1 MYQITANHPNEYKIT
16 IGENCTLQDNFI
28 KETAKILIVS
38 DKNVSPLYDKS
49 ITEKLKNNEVIHYT
63 IEVGEL
69 AKSYATVNALEEFMQ
84 INNITK
90 KDTLI
95 ALGGGVVTDLV
106 GFVGSIYL
114 RGIKTIYIPTTML
127 AMVDAAIGGKT
138 GINTKYGKNQ
148 IGTITSPSSVF
159 IDPRFLK
166 TQTKTSWNDGW
177 VETLKHGLLESKTAF
192 SNLFEEYKKN
202 TSNNELAKILY
213 HSCLTKNKIVSQD
226 PYEKNIRA
234 SLNIGHSIGHAI
246 ESYHS
251 YKVSH
256 GQAVAIGIIT
266 ESKIALDLGI
276 MNLECYT
283 KIYNCF
289 LGLAKKTPPIKDE
302 KIFISYLL
310 RDKKNTSLEIRM
322 CLLSAI
328 GEVYNKNSYL
338 TVISQ
343 TEISTAIKFI
353 NTEFNQD
360 PQDSTS
366 HY

>member
-1 MYQITANHPNEYKIT
+1 MYQIIAKYPTEYKIT

-28 KETAKILIVS
+28 EKTARILIVS
-38 DKNVSPLYDKS
+38 DQNVAPLYAES
-49 ITEKLKNNEVIHYT
+49 ITEQLQNTEVMHYT
-63 IEVGEL
+63 IKAGEY
-69 AKSYATVNALEEFMQ
+69 AKSYSTVHALEEFMQ

-90 KDTLI
+90 KDILI

-148 IGTITSPSSVF
+148 IGTITSPYAVF
-159 IDPRFLK
+159 IDPRFLR

-177 VETLKHGLLESKTAF
+177 VETLKHALLENEIAF
-192 SNLFEEYKKN
+192 NKAYAEYKKN
-202 TSNNELAKILY
+202 PNNELEKILY
-213 HSCLTKNKIVSQD
+213 DSCLTKNKIVSQD

-234 SLNIGHSIGHAI
+234 CLNIGHSIGHAI

-266 ESKIALDLGI
+266 ESKIALELGI
-276 MNLECYT
+276 MNLKCFT

-289 LGLAKKTPPIKDE
+289 VNLAKKIAPIDDE
-302 KIFISYLL
+302 KKFVSYLL
-310 RDKKNTSLEIRM
+310 RDKKNTSSEIRM
-322 CLLSAI
+322 CLLSSI
-328 GEVYNKNSYL
+328 GEVYNKSSYL
-338 TVISQ
+338 TVISNDV
-343 TEISTAIKFI
+343 ILAAIKFM

-360 PQDSTS
+360 LQDSTS